1 MRAEPFCD
9 DEYVYSFTV
18 PPWYERWVGKNYP
31 DLADS
36 FDEDGALYFK
46 QKEIRD
52 QVCKPVVDEI
62 VNKTDTFARSCG
74 CTFNYVFLVG
84 GLSALE
90 FLRVPF
96 EAMVSRLNASVKT
109 ICEANWRENHTC
121 HGGSIMRGAVILMVF
136 KGMIRRIS
144 SRNYY
149 YRLFVKLPSSGFDK
163 KMAVEA
169 LKQYYAKLGMT
180 DKEWGLQSMAI
191 YRSLEYVPDSRFE
204 LQSRADRVFVNAYVP
219 ICLKGFPAQIYVNR
233 GLYKISGDAGE
244 IKIRFYSSAD
254 ILSFVGFE
262 PPKSVRDEGELSVWC
277 RAGSTVDV
285 EIDFNEAHQNAL
297 EVKLTN
303 SDHQTESVF
312 ISAETQIGY

>member
-1 MRAEPFCD
+1 
-9 DEYVYSFTV
+9 
-18 PPWYERWVGKNYP
+18 
-31 DLADS
+31 
-36 FDEDGALYFK
+36 
-46 QKEIRD
+46 
-52 QVCKPVVDEI
+52 
-62 VNKTDTFARSCG
+62 
-74 CTFNYVFLVG
+74 
-84 GLSALE
+84 
-90 FLRVPF
+90 
-96 EAMVSRLNASVKT
+96 
-109 ICEANWRENHTC
+109 
-121 HGGSIMRGAVILMVF
+121 
-136 KGMIRRIS
+136 MIRRIS